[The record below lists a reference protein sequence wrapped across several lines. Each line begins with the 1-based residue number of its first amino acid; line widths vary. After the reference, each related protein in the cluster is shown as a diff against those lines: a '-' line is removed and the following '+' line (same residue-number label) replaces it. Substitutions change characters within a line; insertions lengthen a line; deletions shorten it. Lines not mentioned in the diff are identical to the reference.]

1 MRTLRRIL
9 KDWWQGRPNRGPA
22 HPRTAAQS
30 PLSTEPLERRSML
43 TAGQLTAAEVTALL
57 DRASAA
63 TPSQDA
69 IIAIVDRS
77 GQILGV
83 RTEAN
88 VVTPDLNFAINGA
101 IAKARSAV
109 FFSSDQG
116 ILTSRTVGYLSQS
129 TITQREVEANPS
141 SPDESI
147 RGPGFVAAVGI
158 GGQFPPGIL
167 NQPLVDLFCI
177 EHSNRVSTVVD
188 GQLIANRQSY
198 GQQVGTAPNETSRGI
213 GTLPGGLP
221 VYRAGSNQLIAG
233 IGAFFPGP
241 FGFASYE
248 QGFVPVAS
256 QTQQQRV
263 NAPLVLEA
271 ELIVFETLFVP
282 GPLGS
287 VPRPAVTGAPQEII
301 ARAKISP
308 KQSLQQQ
315 VNRIN
320 AAARIN
326 LGGIALQ
333 RFGPQAGPL
342 GVQALFQLMQRLGPG
357 SVNGINRPVTPGGA
371 TALDGMP
378 QAAGWLV
385 APKNGSVLT
394 AAQVTQIIN
403 QGIAQALVTRAQI
416 RVPTTYSRLIFA
428 VSDFNGDLLGL
439 YRMPDALCDALDV
452 TPAKARNSV
461 YYAST
466 DLQPQDRLAG
476 IPIGTAFTTRTFRY
490 LAVPRY
496 PSGNNNAAPGVWSI
510 LNEPGID
517 PKTGLNVGPPK
528 PASSFNTV
536 LGFDSF
542 NPGRNFSCPFTVMPP
557 ANQNGTIFFPG
568 SSAIYVNGVLAG
580 GFGSSGDGVDQDDV
594 GAFYGAVGFA
604 APEAQ
609 RANQFFYRGIR
620 LPYIQFSRNVQSGAR

>member
-1 MRTLRRIL
+1 MNSFANILRFFKKSEYVR
-9 KDWWQGRPNRGPA
+9 RPKPV
-22 HPRTAAQS
+22 PT
-30 PLSTEPLERRSML
+30 PLGAESLEKRSMM
-43 TAGQLTAAEVTALL
+43 AFPQLSALDVEALL

-63 TPSQDA
+63 TPSRDA

-88 VVTPDLNFAINGA
+88 VTTPDLNFAINGA

-141 SPDESI
+141 SLNESI
-147 RGPGFVAAVGI
+147 RGPGFVAAVGV
-158 GGQFPPGIL
+158 GGQFPPGII
-167 NQPLVDLFCI
+167 NQPLVDLFAI

-188 GQLIANRQSY
+188 GVLIANRKSY

-221 VYRAGSNQLIAG
+221 VYRANSNQLIAG

-241 FGFASYE
+241 FGFASFE

-256 QTQQQRV
+256 QTQQDRV
-263 NAPLVLEA
+263 NAPRVIES
-271 ELIVFETLFVP
+271 ELIVFQTLFVP
-282 GPLGS
+282 GKIGN
-287 VPRPAVTGAPQEII
+287 VARPGITGAPQSII
-301 ARAKISP
+301 ARAGNLSGK
-308 KQSLQQQ
+308 SLQQQ
-315 VNRIN
+315 INQIN

-333 RFGPQAGPL
+333 SFGPKAGPL
-342 GVQALFQLMQRLGPG
+342 GVQALFNLASRLGPG
-357 SVNGINRPVTPGGA
+357 TINGTNRPVTAGGA
-371 TALDGMP
+371 TALDGMA

-394 AAQVTQIIN
+394 AADVTRIIN
-403 QGIAQALVTRAQI
+403 QGIAQAEKTRAQI
-416 RVPTTYSRLIFA
+416 RIPTTYSRLIFA
-428 VSDFNGDLLGL
+428 VSDFNGDILGL

-461 YYAST
+461 YYASS
-466 DLQPQDRLAG
+466 DLQPQDRLPG
-476 IPIGTAFTTRTFRY
+476 IPLGTAFTTRTFRY

-496 PSGNNNAAPGVWSI
+496 PSGNNNAAPGIWSI
-510 LNEPGID
+510 LNEPGIN
-517 PKTGLNVGPPK
+517 PKTGYNIGAPK
-528 PASSFNTV
+528 AASSFKTV

-542 NPGRNFSCPFTVMPP
+542 NPGRNFSAPFSVMPKE
-557 ANQNGTIFFPG
+557 NQNGTIFFPG
-568 SSAIYVNGVLAG
+568 SSAIYKNGQLAG
-580 GFGSSGDGVDQDDV
+580 GYGSSGDGVDQDDV
-594 GAFYGAVGFA
+594 GAFYGAVGYTPPA
-604 APEAQ
+604 AKQAD
-609 RANQFFYRGIR
+609 QFLFRGIR
-620 LPYIQFSRNVQSGAR
+620 LPYIKFSRNANRL

>member
-1 MRTLRRIL
+1 MF
-9 KDWWQGRPNRGPA
+9 
-22 HPRTAAQS
+22 S
-30 PLSTEPLERRSML
+30 
-43 TAGQLTAAEVTALL
+43 AGQLTAAEVTALL

-83 RTEAN
+83 RTEAQVN
-88 VVTPDLNFAINGA
+88 PTDLSFKINGA

-116 ILTSRTVGYLSQS
+116 VLTSRTVGYLSQS

-141 SPDESI
+141 STNESI
-147 RGPGFVAAVGI
+147 RGPGFVAAVGV
-158 GGQFPPGIL
+158 GGQFPPGII

-188 GQLIANRQSY
+188 GVLIANRKSY
-198 GQQVGTAPNETSRGI
+198 GQQLGTAPNETSRGI

-221 VYRAGSNQLIAG
+221 IYRANSNQLIAG

-241 FGFASYE
+241 LGYASFE

-256 QTQQQRV
+256 QTQQDRV
-263 NAPLVLEA
+263 NAPRVLESEA
-271 ELIVFETLFVP
+271 IVFQTLFVP
-282 GPLGS
+282 GRIGN
-287 VPRPAVTGAPQEII
+287 VARPGVTGVPQSII
-301 ARAKISP
+301 ARAGNLSGR
-308 KQSLQQQ
+308 SLQQQ
-315 VNRIN
+315 VIQIN

-333 RFGPQAGPL
+333 SFGPKAGPL
-342 GVQALFQLMQRLGPG
+342 GVQALFNLSSRLGPG
-357 SVNGINRPVTPGGA
+357 AVNGTNQPVAPGGA
-371 TALDGMP
+371 TALDGVP

-385 APKNGSVLT
+385 APKNGSELT

-403 QGIAQALVTRAQI
+403 QGIAQAERTRAQI
-416 RVPTTYSRLIFA
+416 RIPTTYSRLIFA

-466 DLQPQDRLAG
+466 SLQPQDQLPG

-496 PSGNNNAAPGVWSI
+496 PSGNNNAAPGIWSI

-517 PKTGLNVGPPK
+517 PKTGYNIGAPK
-528 PASSFNTV
+528 AASSFNTV

-542 NPGRNFSCPFTVMPP
+542 NPGRNFSAPVSVMPKE
-557 ANQNGTIFFPG
+557 NQNGTIFFPG
-568 SSAIYVNGVLAG
+568 SSAIYVNGRLAG

-604 APEAQ
+604 APEAK
-609 RANQFFYRGIR
+609 RADQFFFRGIR
-620 LPYIQFSRNVQSGAR
+620 LPYIKFSRNVQSGAR

>member
-1 MRTLRRIL
+1 MILATLKKWLRKPSPARRVARESL
-9 KDWWQGRPNRGPA
+9 GA
-22 HPRTAAQS
+22 ES
-30 PLSTEPLERRSML
+30 LEQRSMF
-43 TAGQLTAAEVTALL
+43 AGGQLTAAEVTALL

-63 TPSQDA
+63 TPSRDA

-88 VVTPDLNFAINGA
+88 VTTPDLNFAINGA

-141 SPDESI
+141 SLNESI
-147 RGPGFVAAVGI
+147 RGPGFVAAVGV
-158 GGQFPPGIL
+158 GGQFPPGII
-167 NQPLVDLFCI
+167 NQPLVDLFAI

-188 GQLIANRQSY
+188 GVLIANRQSY

-221 VYRAGSNQLIAG
+221 VYRANSNQLIAG

-241 FGFASYE
+241 FGFASFE

-263 NAPLVLEA
+263 NAPRVIES
-271 ELIVFETLFVP
+271 ELIVFQTLFVP
-282 GPLGS
+282 GKIGN
-287 VPRPAVTGAPQEII
+287 VARPGITGAPQSII
-301 ARAKISP
+301 ARAGNLSGK
-308 KQSLQQQ
+308 SLQQQ
-315 VNRIN
+315 INQIN

-333 RFGPQAGPL
+333 SFGPKAGPL
-342 GVQALFQLMQRLGPG
+342 GVQALFNLASRLGPG
-357 SVNGINRPVTPGGA
+357 TINGTNRPVTAGGA
-371 TALDGMP
+371 TALDGMA

-385 APKNGSVLT
+385 APKNGSLLT
-394 AAQVTQIIN
+394 AAQVEQIIN
-403 QGIAQALVTRAQI
+403 QGIAQAEKTRAQI
-416 RVPTTYSRLIFA
+416 RVPTTYARLIF
-428 VSDFNGDLLGL
+428 VVCDYSPTDPTVNGNILGL
-439 YRMPDALCDALDV
+439 FRMPDALCDALDV
-452 TPAKARNSV
+452 TPAKARNSA
-461 YYAST
+461 YYASL
-466 DLQPQDRLAG
+466 DLQAQDRLSG
-476 IPIGTAFTTRTFRY
+476 IPLGTAFTTRTFRY

-510 LNEPGID
+510 LNEPGIN
-517 PKTGLNVGPPK
+517 PKTGYNIGAPK
-528 PASSFNTV
+528 AASSFQTV

-542 NPGRNFSCPFTVMPP
+542 NPGRNFSAPFARWPQ

-568 SSAIYVNGVLAG
+568 SSALYVNGKLAG
-580 GFGSSGDGVDQDDV
+580 GYGASGDGVDQDDV
-594 GAFYGAVGFA
+594 GAFFGAVGFT
-604 APEAQ
+604 PPTAQ
-609 RANQFFYRGIR
+609 RADQFIFRGIR
-620 LPYIQFSRNVQSGAR
+620 LPYIKFSRNVDSGAR

>member
-1 MRTLRRIL
+1 MNRFANILRFFKKSEYVR
-9 KDWWQGRPNRGPA
+9 RPKPV
-22 HPRTAAQS
+22 PT
-30 PLSTEPLERRSML
+30 PLGAESLEKRSMM
-43 TAGQLTAAEVTALL
+43 AFPQLSALDVEALL

-63 TPSQDA
+63 TPSRDA

-88 VVTPDLNFAINGA
+88 VTTPDLNFAINGA

-141 SPDESI
+141 SLNESI
-147 RGPGFVAAVGI
+147 RGPGFVAAVGV
-158 GGQFPPGIL
+158 GGQFPPGII
-167 NQPLVDLFCI
+167 NQPLVDLFAI

-188 GQLIANRQSY
+188 GVLIANRQSY

-221 VYRAGSNQLIAG
+221 VYRANSNQLIAG

-241 FGFASYE
+241 FGFASFE

-256 QTQQQRV
+256 QTQQDRV
-263 NAPLVLEA
+263 NAPRVIES
-271 ELIVFETLFVP
+271 ELIVFQTLFVP
-282 GPLGS
+282 GKIGN
-287 VPRPAVTGAPQEII
+287 VARPGITGAPQSII
-301 ARAKISP
+301 ARAGNLSGK
-308 KQSLQQQ
+308 SLQQQ
-315 VNRIN
+315 INQIN

-333 RFGPQAGPL
+333 SFGPKAGPL
-342 GVQALFQLMQRLGPG
+342 GVQALFNLASRLGPG
-357 SVNGINRPVTPGGA
+357 TINGTNRPVTAGGA
-371 TALDGMP
+371 TALDGMA

-394 AAQVTQIIN
+394 AADVTRIIN
-403 QGIAQALVTRAQI
+403 QGIAQAEKTRAQI
-416 RVPTTYSRLIFA
+416 RIPTTYSRLLFA
-428 VSDFNGDLLGL
+428 VSDFNGDILGL

-461 YYAST
+461 YYASS
-466 DLQPQDRLAG
+466 DLQPQDRLPG
-476 IPIGTAFTTRTFRY
+476 IPLGTAFTTRTFRY

-496 PSGNNNAAPGVWSI
+496 PSGNNNAAPGIWSI
-510 LNEPGID
+510 LNEPGIN
-517 PKTGLNVGPPK
+517 PKTGYNIGAPK
-528 PASSFNTV
+528 AASSFKTV

-542 NPGRNFSCPFTVMPP
+542 NPGRNFSAPFNVMPKE
-557 ANQNGTIFFPG
+557 NQNGTIFFPG
-568 SSAIYVNGVLAG
+568 SSAIYKNGQLAG
-580 GFGSSGDGVDQDDV
+580 GYGSSGDGVDQDDV
-594 GAFYGAVGFA
+594 GAFYGAVGYTPPA
-604 APEAQ
+604 AKQAD
-609 RANQFFYRGIR
+609 QFLFRGIR
-620 LPYIQFSRNVQSGAR
+620 LPYIKFSRNANRL

>member
-1 MRTLRRIL
+1 MNSFANILRFFKKSEYVR
-9 KDWWQGRPNRGPA
+9 RPKPV
-22 HPRTAAQS
+22 PT
-30 PLSTEPLERRSML
+30 PLGAESLEKRSMM
-43 TAGQLTAAEVTALL
+43 AFPQLSALDVEALL

-63 TPSQDA
+63 TPSRDA

-88 VVTPDLNFAINGA
+88 VTTPDLNFAINGA

-141 SPDESI
+141 SLNESI
-147 RGPGFVAAVGI
+147 RGPGFVAAVGV
-158 GGQFPPGIL
+158 GGQFPPGII
-167 NQPLVDLFCI
+167 NQPLVDLFAI

-188 GQLIANRQSY
+188 GVLIANRKSY

-221 VYRAGSNQLIAG
+221 VYRANSNQLIAG

-241 FGFASYE
+241 FGFASFE

-256 QTQQQRV
+256 QTQQDRV
-263 NAPLVLEA
+263 NAPRVIES
-271 ELIVFETLFVP
+271 ELIVFQTLFVP
-282 GPLGS
+282 GKIGN
-287 VPRPAVTGAPQEII
+287 VARPGITGAPQSII
-301 ARAKISP
+301 ARAGNLSGK
-308 KQSLQQQ
+308 SLQQQ
-315 VNRIN
+315 INQIN

-333 RFGPQAGPL
+333 SFGPKAGPL
-342 GVQALFQLMQRLGPG
+342 GVQALFNLASRLGPG
-357 SVNGINRPVTPGGA
+357 TINGTNRPVTAGGA
-371 TALDGMP
+371 TALDGMA

-394 AAQVTQIIN
+394 AADVTRIIN
-403 QGIAQALVTRAQI
+403 QGIAQAEKTRAQI
-416 RVPTTYSRLIFA
+416 RIPTTYSRLIFA
-428 VSDFNGDLLGL
+428 VSDFNGDILGL

-461 YYAST
+461 YYASS
-466 DLQPQDRLAG
+466 DLQPQDRLPG
-476 IPIGTAFTTRTFRY
+476 IPLGTAFTTRTFRY

-496 PSGNNNAAPGVWSI
+496 PSGNNNAAPGIWSI
-510 LNEPGID
+510 LNEPGIN
-517 PKTGLNVGPPK
+517 PKTGYNIGAPK
-528 PASSFNTV
+528 AASSFKTV

-542 NPGRNFSCPFTVMPP
+542 NPGRNFSAPFNVMPKE
-557 ANQNGTIFFPG
+557 NQNGTIFFPG
-568 SSAIYVNGVLAG
+568 SSAIYKNGQLAG
-580 GFGSSGDGVDQDDV
+580 GYGSSGDGVDQDDV
-594 GAFYGAVGFA
+594 GAFYGAVGYTPPA
-604 APEAQ
+604 AKQAD
-609 RANQFFYRGIR
+609 
-620 LPYIQFSRNVQSGAR
+620 

>member
-1 MRTLRRIL
+1 MMAFP
-9 KDWWQGRPNRGPA
+9 Q
-22 HPRTAAQS
+22 
-30 PLSTEPLERRSML
+30 LSALDVE
-43 TAGQLTAAEVTALL
+43 ALL

-63 TPSQDA
+63 TPSRDA

-88 VVTPDLNFAINGA
+88 VTTPDLNFAINGA

-141 SPDESI
+141 SLNESI
-147 RGPGFVAAVGI
+147 RGPGFVAAVGV
-158 GGQFPPGIL
+158 GGQFPPGII
-167 NQPLVDLFCI
+167 NQPLVDLFAI

-188 GQLIANRQSY
+188 GVLIANRKSY

-221 VYRAGSNQLIAG
+221 VYRANSNQLIAG

-241 FGFASYE
+241 FGFASFE

-256 QTQQQRV
+256 QTQQDRV
-263 NAPLVLEA
+263 NAPRVIES
-271 ELIVFETLFVP
+271 ELIVFQTLFVP
-282 GPLGS
+282 GKIGN
-287 VPRPAVTGAPQEII
+287 VARPGITGAPQSII
-301 ARAKISP
+301 ARAGNLSGK
-308 KQSLQQQ
+308 SLQQQ
-315 VNRIN
+315 INQIN

-333 RFGPQAGPL
+333 SFGPKAGPL
-342 GVQALFQLMQRLGPG
+342 GVQALFNLASRLGPG
-357 SVNGINRPVTPGGA
+357 TINGTNRPVTAGGA
-371 TALDGMP
+371 TALDGMA

-394 AAQVTQIIN
+394 AADVTRIIN
-403 QGIAQALVTRAQI
+403 QGIAQAEKTRAQI
-416 RVPTTYSRLIFA
+416 RIPTTYSRLIFA
-428 VSDFNGDLLGL
+428 VSDFNGDILGL

-461 YYAST
+461 YYASS
-466 DLQPQDRLAG
+466 DLQPQDRLPG
-476 IPIGTAFTTRTFRY
+476 IPLGTAFTTRTFRY

-496 PSGNNNAAPGVWSI
+496 PSGNNNAAPGIWSI
-510 LNEPGID
+510 LNEPGIN
-517 PKTGLNVGPPK
+517 PKTGYNIGAPK
-528 PASSFNTV
+528 AASSFKTV

-542 NPGRNFSCPFTVMPP
+542 NPGRNFSAPFNVMPKE
-557 ANQNGTIFFPG
+557 NQNGTIFFPG
-568 SSAIYVNGVLAG
+568 SSAIYKNGQLAG
-580 GFGSSGDGVDQDDV
+580 GYGSSGDGVDQDDV
-594 GAFYGAVGFA
+594 GAFYGAVGYTPPA
-604 APEAQ
+604 AKQAD
-609 RANQFFYRGIR
+609 
-620 LPYIQFSRNVQSGAR
+620 

>member
-1 MRTLRRIL
+1 MRTLRAML
-9 KDWWQGRPNRGPA
+9 TAWWRGGRAPKLADRRRQLA
-22 HPRTAAQS
+22 S
-30 PLSTEPLERRSML
+30 EPLEQRSML
-43 TAGQLTAAEVTALL
+43 SAGQLTPAEVTALL

-63 TPSQDA
+63 TPSQNA

-83 RTEAN
+83 RTETN
-88 VVTPDLNFAINGA
+88 VTTPDLNFAINGA

-141 SPDESI
+141 SLDESI
-147 RGPGFVAAVGI
+147 RGPGFVAAVGV
-158 GGQFPPGIL
+158 GGQFPPGII

-177 EHSNRVSTVVD
+177 EHSNRVSTFVD

-221 VYRAGSNQLIAG
+221 VYRANTNQLIAG

-241 FGFASYE
+241 FGFASFE

-271 ELIVFETLFVP
+271 ELIVFQTLFVP

-287 VPRPAVTGAPQEII
+287 VPRPLVTGAPQEII
-301 ARAKISP
+301 TRAKISP
-308 KQSLQQQ
+308 RQPLQQQ

-333 RFGPQAGPL
+333 SFGPQAGPL
-342 GVQALFQLMQRLGPG
+342 GVQALFQLARRLGPG
-357 SVNGINRPVTPGGA
+357 RVNGINRPVTPGGA
-371 TALDGMP
+371 TALAGMP

-385 APKNGSVLT
+385 APRDGTVLT
-394 AAQVTQIIN
+394 AAQVRQIIE
-403 QGIAQALVTRAQI
+403 QGIAQAERTRAQI
-416 RVPTTYSRLIFA
+416 RVPTTYARLIFA

-439 YRMPDALCDALDV
+439 FRMPDALCDALDV

-461 YYAST
+461 YYASA
-466 DLQPQDRLAG
+466 DLQPQDQLPG

-496 PSGNNNAAPGVWSI
+496 PSGNNNAPPAVWSI

-517 PKTGLNVGPPK
+517 PKTGLNIGAPK
-528 PASSFNTV
+528 PASSFTTV

-542 NPGRNFSCPFTVMPP
+542 NPGRNFSCPFSVAPP
-557 ANQNGTIFFPG
+557 QNQNGTIFFPG

-594 GAFYGAVGFA
+594 GAFFGAVGFA
-604 APEAQ
+604 APELQ
-609 RANQFFYRGIR
+609 RADQFFFRGIR
-620 LPYIQFSRNVQSGAR
+620 LPYIKFSRNVDSGGR

>member
-1 MRTLRRIL
+1 MNSFANILRFFKKSEYVR
-9 KDWWQGRPNRGPA
+9 RPKPV
-22 HPRTAAQS
+22 PT
-30 PLSTEPLERRSML
+30 PLGAESLEKRSMM
-43 TAGQLTAAEVTALL
+43 AFPQLSALDVEALL

-63 TPSQDA
+63 TPSRDA

-88 VVTPDLNFAINGA
+88 VTTPDLNFAINGA

-109 FFSSDQG
+109 FFSSEQG

-141 SPDESI
+141 SLNESI
-147 RGPGFVAAVGI
+147 RGPGFVAAVGV
-158 GGQFPPGIL
+158 GGQFPPGII
-167 NQPLVDLFCI
+167 NQPLVDLFAI

-188 GQLIANRQSY
+188 GVLIANRKSY

-221 VYRAGSNQLIAG
+221 VYRANSNQLIAG

-241 FGFASYE
+241 FGFASFE

-256 QTQQQRV
+256 QTQQDRV
-263 NAPLVLEA
+263 NAPRVIES
-271 ELIVFETLFVP
+271 ELIVFQTLFVP
-282 GPLGS
+282 GKIGN
-287 VPRPAVTGAPQEII
+287 VARPGITGAPQSII
-301 ARAKISP
+301 ARAGNLSGK
-308 KQSLQQQ
+308 SLQQQ
-315 VNRIN
+315 INQIN

-333 RFGPQAGPL
+333 SFGPKAGPL
-342 GVQALFQLMQRLGPG
+342 GVQALFNLASRLGPG
-357 SVNGINRPVTPGGA
+357 TINGTNRPVTAGGA
-371 TALDGMP
+371 TALDGMA

-394 AAQVTQIIN
+394 AADVTRIIN
-403 QGIAQALVTRAQI
+403 QGIAQAEKTRAQI
-416 RVPTTYSRLIFA
+416 RIPTTYSRLIFA
-428 VSDFNGDLLGL
+428 VSDFNGDILGL

-461 YYAST
+461 YYASS
-466 DLQPQDRLAG
+466 DLQPQDRLPG
-476 IPIGTAFTTRTFRY
+476 IPLGTAFTTRTFRY

-496 PSGNNNAAPGVWSI
+496 PSGNNNAAPGIWSI
-510 LNEPGID
+510 LNEPGIN
-517 PKTGLNVGPPK
+517 PKTGYNIGAPK
-528 PASSFNTV
+528 AASSFKTV

-542 NPGRNFSCPFTVMPP
+542 NPGRNFSAPFNVMPKE
-557 ANQNGTIFFPG
+557 NQNGTIFFPG
-568 SSAIYVNGVLAG
+568 SSAIYKNGQLAG
-580 GFGSSGDGVDQDDV
+580 GYGSSGDGVDQDDV
-594 GAFYGAVGFA
+594 GAFYGAVGYTPPA
-604 APEAQ
+604 AKQAD
-609 RANQFFYRGIR
+609 QFLFRGIR
-620 LPYIQFSRNVQSGAR
+620 LPYIKFSRNANRL

>member
-1 MRTLRRIL
+1 MNSFANILRFFKKSEYVR
-9 KDWWQGRPNRGPA
+9 RPKPV
-22 HPRTAAQS
+22 PT
-30 PLSTEPLERRSML
+30 PLGAESLEKRSMM
-43 TAGQLTAAEVTALL
+43 AFPQLSALDVEALL

-63 TPSQDA
+63 TPSRDA

-88 VVTPDLNFAINGA
+88 VTTPDLNFAINGA

-141 SPDESI
+141 SLNESI
-147 RGPGFVAAVGI
+147 RGPGFVAAVGV
-158 GGQFPPGIL
+158 GGQFPPGII
-167 NQPLVDLFCI
+167 NQPLVDLFAI

-188 GQLIANRQSY
+188 GVLIANRKSY

-221 VYRAGSNQLIAG
+221 VYRANSNQLIAG

-241 FGFASYE
+241 FGFASFE

-256 QTQQQRV
+256 QTQQDRV
-263 NAPLVLEA
+263 NAPRVIES
-271 ELIVFETLFVP
+271 ELIVFQTLFVP
-282 GPLGS
+282 GKIGN
-287 VPRPAVTGAPQEII
+287 VARPGITGAPQSII
-301 ARAKISP
+301 ARAGNLSGK
-308 KQSLQQQ
+308 SLQQQ
-315 VNRIN
+315 INQIN

-333 RFGPQAGPL
+333 SFGPKAGPL
-342 GVQALFQLMQRLGPG
+342 GVQALFNLASRLGPG
-357 SVNGINRPVTPGGA
+357 TINGTNRPVTAGGA
-371 TALDGMP
+371 TALDGMA

-394 AAQVTQIIN
+394 AADVTRIIN
-403 QGIAQALVTRAQI
+403 QGIAQAEKTRAQI
-416 RVPTTYSRLIFA
+416 RIPTTYSRLIFA
-428 VSDFNGDLLGL
+428 VSDFNGDILGL

-461 YYAST
+461 YYASS
-466 DLQPQDRLAG
+466 DLQPQDRLPG
-476 IPIGTAFTTRTFRY
+476 IPLGTAFTTRTFRY

-496 PSGNNNAAPGVWSI
+496 PSGNNNAAPGIWSI
-510 LNEPGID
+510 LNEPGIN
-517 PKTGLNVGPPK
+517 PKTGYNIGAPK
-528 PASSFNTV
+528 AASSFKTV

-542 NPGRNFSCPFTVMPP
+542 NPGRNFSAPFNVMPKE
-557 ANQNGTIFFPG
+557 NQNGTIFFPG
-568 SSAIYVNGVLAG
+568 SSAIYKNGQLAG
-580 GFGSSGDGVDQDDV
+580 GYGSSGDGVDQDDV
-594 GAFYGAVGFA
+594 GAFYGAVGYTPPA
-604 APEAQ
+604 AKQAD
-609 RANQFFYRGIR
+609 QFLFRGIR
-620 LPYIQFSRNVQSGAR
+620 LPYIKFSRNANRL

>member
-1 MRTLRRIL
+1 MGTLQGLLKSWWAGRSARTLRSDR
-9 KDWWQGRPNRGPA
+9 GR
-22 HPRTAAQS
+22 
-30 PLSTEPLERRSML
+30 L
-43 TAGQLTAAEVTALL
+43 TAESLEQRRMFAGGQLTAAEVTALL

-88 VVTPDLNFAINGA
+88 VTTPDLNFAINGA

-129 TITQREVEANPS
+129 TITQREVEANPAS
-141 SPDESI
+141 LDESI
-147 RGPGFVAAVGI
+147 RGPGFVAAVGV
-158 GGQFPPGIL
+158 GGQFPPGII
-167 NQPLVDLFCI
+167 NQPLVDLFAI

-188 GQLIANRQSY
+188 GRLIANRQSY
-198 GQQVGTAPNETSRGI
+198 GQQVGTAPDETSRGI
-213 GTLPGGLP
+213 GTLPGGIP
-221 VYRAGSNQLIAG
+221 VYRANSNRLIAG

-241 FGFASYE
+241 LGYASFE

-263 NAPLVLEA
+263 NAPRVLEA
-271 ELIVFETLFVP
+271 ELIVFQTLFVP
-282 GPLGS
+282 GKVGN
-287 VPRPAVTGAPQEII
+287 VARPAVTGAPQSII
-301 ARAKISP
+301 ARAGNLAGL
-308 KQSLQQQ
+308 SLERQIIQ
-315 VNRIN
+315 IN

-333 RFGPQAGPL
+333 SFGPKAGPL
-342 GVQALFQLMQRLGPG
+342 GVQALFNLRKSLGPG
-357 SVNGINRPVTPGGA
+357 TVNGTNQPVTPGGA

-385 APKNGSVLT
+385 PPKNGSVLT
-394 AAQVTQIIN
+394 AAQVQRIIE
-403 QGIAQALVTRAQI
+403 QGIRQATVTRAQI
-416 RVPTTYSRLIFA
+416 RIPTTSSRLIFA
-428 VSDFNGDLLGL
+428 VADFDGELLGL

-461 YYAST
+461 YYASA
-466 DLQPQDRLAG
+466 DLQPQDRLPG

-496 PSGNNNAAPGVWSI
+496 PSGNNNAGPGIWSI

-517 PKTGLNVGPPK
+517 PKTGLNIGAPK
-528 PASSFNTV
+528 AASSFQTV

-542 NPGRNFSCPFTVMPP
+542 NPGRNFSVPFSVMPP
-557 ANQNGTIFFPG
+557 QNQNGTIFFPG
-568 SSAIYVNGVLAG
+568 SSAIYVNGQLAG

-594 GAFYGAVGFA
+594 GAFYGAAGFA
-604 APEAQ
+604 APFAR
-609 RANQFFYRGIR
+609 RADQFIFRGIR
-620 LPYIQFSRNVQSGAR
+620 LPYIKFSRNVQGGVR

>member
-1 MRTLRRIL
+1 MRNLQTIL
-9 KDWWQGRPNRGPA
+9 KSWWLGRSSRKRA
-22 HPRTAAQS
+22 RDRDQLAAES
-30 PLSTEPLERRSML
+30 LEHRSML
-43 TAGQLTAAEVTALL
+43 AAGQLTAAEVTALL

-88 VVTPDLNFAINGA
+88 VTTPDLNFAINGA

-141 SPDESI
+141 SADESI

-158 GGQFPPGIL
+158 GGQFPPGIK

-188 GQLIANRQSY
+188 GRLIANRQSY

-221 VYRAGSNQLIAG
+221 VYRADSNQLIAG

-241 FGFASYE
+241 FGYASFE

-256 QTQQQRV
+256 QTQQQRF

-271 ELIVFETLFVP
+271 ELIVFQTLFVP
-282 GPLGS
+282 TPIGG
-287 VPRPAVTGAPQEII
+287 VPRPGIAGAPQEII
-301 ARAKISP
+301 NLARLSP
-308 KQSLQQQ
+308 SQSLQTQ
-315 VNRIN
+315 VDRIN

-333 RFGPQAGPL
+333 SFGPQAGPL
-342 GVQALFQLMQRLGPG
+342 GVRALFTLLRQLGPG
-357 SVNGINRPVTPGGA
+357 IVNGTNQPVTAGGA
-371 TALDGMP
+371 TALDGMA

-394 AAQVTQIIN
+394 AAQVKQIID
-403 QGIAQALVTRAQI
+403 QGIAQAERTRAQI
-416 RVPTTYSRLIFA
+416 RVPTTYARLIFVVA
-428 VSDFNGDLLGL
+428 DFNGDILGL

-466 DLQPQDRLAG
+466 SLQPQDQLPG

-517 PKTGLNVGPPK
+517 PKTGLNIGPPQA
-528 PASSFNTV
+528 ASSFNTV

-542 NPGRNFSCPFTVMPP
+542 NPGRNFRCPFSVMPKE
-557 ANQNGTIFFPG
+557 NQNGTIFFPG
-568 SSAIYVNGVLAG
+568 SSAIYVNGTLAG

-594 GAFYGAVGFA
+594 GAFYGALGFA
-604 APEAQ
+604 PPAPQ
-609 RANQFFYRGIR
+609 RADQFIFRGIR
-620 LPYIQFSRNVQSGAR
+620 LPYIKFSRNVQSGAR

>member
-1 MRTLRRIL
+1 MILATLKKWLRKPSAARRVARESL
-9 KDWWQGRPNRGPA
+9 GA
-22 HPRTAAQS
+22 ES
-30 PLSTEPLERRSML
+30 LEQRSMF
-43 TAGQLTAAEVTALL
+43 AGGQLTAAEVTALL

-63 TPSQDA
+63 TPSRDA

-88 VVTPDLNFAINGA
+88 VTTPDLNFAINGA

-141 SPDESI
+141 SLNESI
-147 RGPGFVAAVGI
+147 RGPGFVAAVGV
-158 GGQFPPGIL
+158 GGQFPPGII
-167 NQPLVDLFCI
+167 NQPLVDLFAI

-188 GQLIANRQSY
+188 GVLIANRQSY

-221 VYRAGSNQLIAG
+221 VYRANSNQLIAG

-241 FGFASYE
+241 FGFASFE

-256 QTQQQRV
+256 QTQQDRV
-263 NAPLVLEA
+263 NAPRVIES
-271 ELIVFETLFVP
+271 ELIVFQTLFVP
-282 GPLGS
+282 GKIGN
-287 VPRPAVTGAPQEII
+287 VARPGITGAPQSII
-301 ARAKISP
+301 ARAGNLSGK
-308 KQSLQQQ
+308 SLQQQ
-315 VNRIN
+315 INQIN

-333 RFGPQAGPL
+333 SFGPKAGPL
-342 GVQALFQLMQRLGPG
+342 GVQALFNLASRLGPG
-357 SVNGINRPVTPGGA
+357 TINGTNRPVTAGGA
-371 TALDGMP
+371 TALDGMA

-394 AAQVTQIIN
+394 AADVTRIIN
-403 QGIAQALVTRAQI
+403 QGIAQAEKTRAQI
-416 RVPTTYSRLIFA
+416 RIPTTYSRLIFA
-428 VSDFNGDLLGL
+428 VSDFNGDILGL

-461 YYAST
+461 YYASS
-466 DLQPQDRLAG
+466 DLQPQDRLPG
-476 IPIGTAFTTRTFRY
+476 IPLGTAFTTRTFRY

-496 PSGNNNAAPGVWSI
+496 PSGNNNAAPGIWSI
-510 LNEPGID
+510 LNEPGIN
-517 PKTGLNVGPPK
+517 PKTGYNIGAPK
-528 PASSFNTV
+528 AASSFKTV

-542 NPGRNFSCPFTVMPP
+542 NPGRNFSAPFNVMPKE
-557 ANQNGTIFFPG
+557 NQNGTIFFPG
-568 SSAIYVNGVLAG
+568 SSAIYKNGQLAG
-580 GFGSSGDGVDQDDV
+580 GYGSSGDGVDQDDV
-594 GAFYGAVGFA
+594 GAFYGAVGYTPPA
-604 APEAQ
+604 AKQAD
-609 RANQFFYRGIR
+609 QFLFRGIR
-620 LPYIQFSRNVQSGAR
+620 LPYIKFSRNANRL

>member
-1 MRTLRRIL
+1 MNSFANILRFFKKSEYVR
-9 KDWWQGRPNRGPA
+9 RPKPV
-22 HPRTAAQS
+22 PT
-30 PLSTEPLERRSML
+30 PLGAESLEKRSMM
-43 TAGQLTAAEVTALL
+43 AFPQLSALDVEALL

-63 TPSQDA
+63 TPSRDA
-69 IIAIVDRS
+69 IIAIVDRT

-88 VVTPDLNFAINGA
+88 VTTPDLNFAINGA

-141 SPDESI
+141 SLNESI
-147 RGPGFVAAVGI
+147 RGPGFVAAVGV
-158 GGQFPPGIL
+158 GGQFPPGIIY
-167 NQPLVDLFCI
+167 QPLVDLFAI

-188 GQLIANRQSY
+188 GVLIANRKSY

-221 VYRAGSNQLIAG
+221 VYRANSNQLIAG

-241 FGFASYE
+241 FGFASFE

-256 QTQQQRV
+256 QTQQDRV
-263 NAPLVLEA
+263 NAPRVIES
-271 ELIVFETLFVP
+271 ELIVFQTLFVP
-282 GPLGS
+282 GKIGN
-287 VPRPAVTGAPQEII
+287 VARPGITGAPQSII
-301 ARAKISP
+301 ARAGNLSGK
-308 KQSLQQQ
+308 SLQQQ
-315 VNRIN
+315 INQIN

-333 RFGPQAGPL
+333 SFGPKAGPL
-342 GVQALFQLMQRLGPG
+342 GVQALFNLASRLGPG
-357 SVNGINRPVTPGGA
+357 TINGTNRPVTAGGA
-371 TALDGMP
+371 TALDGMA

-394 AAQVTQIIN
+394 AADVTRIIN
-403 QGIAQALVTRAQI
+403 QGIAQAEKTRAQI
-416 RVPTTYSRLIFA
+416 RIPTTYSRLIFA
-428 VSDFNGDLLGL
+428 VSDFNGDILGL

-461 YYAST
+461 YYASS
-466 DLQPQDRLAG
+466 DLQPQDRLPG
-476 IPIGTAFTTRTFRY
+476 IPLGTAFTTRTFRY

-496 PSGNNNAAPGVWSI
+496 PSGNNNAAPGIWSI
-510 LNEPGID
+510 LNEPGIN
-517 PKTGLNVGPPK
+517 PKTGYNIGAPK
-528 PASSFNTV
+528 AASSFKTV

-542 NPGRNFSCPFTVMPP
+542 NPGRNFSAPFNVMPKE
-557 ANQNGTIFFPG
+557 NQNGTIFFPG
-568 SSAIYVNGVLAG
+568 SSAIYKNGQLAG
-580 GFGSSGDGVDQDDV
+580 GYGSSGDGVDQDDV
-594 GAFYGAVGFA
+594 GAFYGAVGYTPPA
-604 APEAQ
+604 AKQAD
-609 RANQFFYRGIR
+609 QFLFRGIR
-620 LPYIQFSRNVQSGAR
+620 LPYIKFSRNANRL

>member
-1 MRTLRRIL
+1 MRILQRIL
-9 KDWWQGRPNRGPA
+9 KAWWQGRPNRGPDR
-22 HPRTAAQS
+22 PRTAGRNQ
-30 PLSTEPLERRSML
+30 LSTEPLERRSML

-88 VVTPDLNFAINGA
+88 VVTADLNFAINGA

-158 GGQFPPGIL
+158 GGQFPPGII

-241 FGFASYE
+241 FGFASFE

-263 NAPLVLEA
+263 NAPRVLEA

-287 VPRPAVTGAPQEII
+287 VPRPAVAGAPREII

-308 KQSLQQQ
+308 RQSLQQQ

-333 RFGPQAGPL
+333 SFGPKAGPL
-342 GVQALFQLMQRLGPG
+342 GVQTLFQLMKRLGPG
-357 SVNGINRPVTPGGA
+357 RVNGINRPVAPGGA
-371 TALDGMP
+371 TALDGVP

-385 APKNGSVLT
+385 APKNGSVLSAT
-394 AAQVTQIIN
+394 QVRQIIE

-466 DLQPQDRLAG
+466 NLQPQDQLAG

-517 PKTGLNVGPPK
+517 PKTGLNIGPPK
-528 PASSFNTV
+528 AASSFTTV

-542 NPGRNFSCPFTVMPP
+542 NPGRNFSCPFTVAPP
-557 ANQNGTIFFPG
+557 ENQNGTIFFPG

-594 GAFYGAVGFA
+594 GAFYGVVGFA

-609 RANQFFYRGIR
+609 RADQFFYRGIR
-620 LPYIQFSRNVQSGAR
+620 LPYIKFSRNVQSGAR

>member
-1 MRTLRRIL
+1 MNSFANILRFFKKSEYVR
-9 KDWWQGRPNRGPA
+9 RPKPV
-22 HPRTAAQS
+22 PT
-30 PLSTEPLERRSML
+30 PLGAESLEKRSMM
-43 TAGQLTAAEVTALL
+43 AFPQLSALDVEALL

-63 TPSQDA
+63 TPSRDA

-88 VVTPDLNFAINGA
+88 VTTPDLNFAINGA

-141 SPDESI
+141 SLNESI
-147 RGPGFVAAVGI
+147 RGPGFVAAVGV
-158 GGQFPPGIL
+158 GGQFPPGII
-167 NQPLVDLFCI
+167 NQPLVDLFAI

-188 GQLIANRQSY
+188 GVLIANRQSY

-221 VYRAGSNQLIAG
+221 VYRANSNQLIAG

-241 FGFASYE
+241 FGFASFE

-256 QTQQQRV
+256 QTQQDRV
-263 NAPLVLEA
+263 NAPRVIES
-271 ELIVFETLFVP
+271 ELIVFQTLFVP
-282 GPLGS
+282 SKIGN
-287 VPRPAVTGAPQEII
+287 VARPGITGAPQSII
-301 ARAKISP
+301 ARAGNLSGK
-308 KQSLQQQ
+308 SLQQQ
-315 VNRIN
+315 INQIN

-333 RFGPQAGPL
+333 SFGPKAGPL
-342 GVQALFQLMQRLGPG
+342 GVQALFNLASRLGPG
-357 SVNGINRPVTPGGA
+357 TINGTNRPVTAGGA
-371 TALDGMP
+371 TALDGMA

-394 AAQVTQIIN
+394 AADVTRIIN
-403 QGIAQALVTRAQI
+403 QGIAQAEKTRAQI
-416 RVPTTYSRLIFA
+416 RIPTTYSRLIFA
-428 VSDFNGDLLGL
+428 VSDFNGDILGL

-461 YYAST
+461 YYASS
-466 DLQPQDRLAG
+466 DLQPQDRLPG
-476 IPIGTAFTTRTFRY
+476 IPLGTAFTTRTFRY

-496 PSGNNNAAPGVWSI
+496 PSGNNNAAPGIWSI
-510 LNEPGID
+510 LNEPGIN
-517 PKTGLNVGPPK
+517 PKTGYNIGAPK
-528 PASSFNTV
+528 AASSFKTV

-542 NPGRNFSCPFTVMPP
+542 NPGRNFSAPFNVMPKE
-557 ANQNGTIFFPG
+557 NQNGTIFFPG
-568 SSAIYVNGVLAG
+568 SSAIYKNGQLAG
-580 GFGSSGDGVDQDDV
+580 GYGSSGDGVDQDDV
-594 GAFYGAVGFA
+594 GAFYGAVGYTPPA
-604 APEAQ
+604 AKQAD
-609 RANQFFYRGIR
+609 QFLFRGIR
-620 LPYIQFSRNVQSGAR
+620 LPYIKFSRNANRL

>member
-1 MRTLRRIL
+1 MMAFP
-9 KDWWQGRPNRGPA
+9 Q
-22 HPRTAAQS
+22 
-30 PLSTEPLERRSML
+30 LSALDVE
-43 TAGQLTAAEVTALL
+43 ALL

-63 TPSQDA
+63 TPSRDA

-88 VVTPDLNFAINGA
+88 VTTPDLNFAINGA

-141 SPDESI
+141 SLNESI
-147 RGPGFVAAVGI
+147 RGPGFVAAVGV
-158 GGQFPPGIL
+158 GGQFPPGII
-167 NQPLVDLFCI
+167 NQPLVDLFAI

-188 GQLIANRQSY
+188 GVLIANRKSY

-221 VYRAGSNQLIAG
+221 VYRANSNQLIAG

-241 FGFASYE
+241 FGFASFE

-256 QTQQQRV
+256 QTQQDRV
-263 NAPLVLEA
+263 NAPRVIES
-271 ELIVFETLFVP
+271 ELIVFQTLFVP
-282 GPLGS
+282 GKIGN
-287 VPRPAVTGAPQEII
+287 VARPGITGAPQSII
-301 ARAKISP
+301 ARAGNLSGK
-308 KQSLQQQ
+308 SLQQQ
-315 VNRIN
+315 INQIN

-333 RFGPQAGPL
+333 SFGPKAGPL
-342 GVQALFQLMQRLGPG
+342 GVQALFNLASRLGPG
-357 SVNGINRPVTPGGA
+357 TINGTNRPVTAGGA
-371 TALDGMP
+371 TALDGMA

-394 AAQVTQIIN
+394 AADVTRIIN
-403 QGIAQALVTRAQI
+403 QGIAQAEKTRAQI
-416 RVPTTYSRLIFA
+416 RIPTTYSRLIFA
-428 VSDFNGDLLGL
+428 VSDFNGDILGL

-461 YYAST
+461 YYASS
-466 DLQPQDRLAG
+466 DLQPQDRLPG
-476 IPIGTAFTTRTFRY
+476 IPLGTAFTTRTFRY

-496 PSGNNNAAPGVWSI
+496 PSGNNNAAPGIWSI
-510 LNEPGID
+510 LNEPGIN
-517 PKTGLNVGPPK
+517 PKTGYNIGAPK
-528 PASSFNTV
+528 AASSFKTV

-542 NPGRNFSCPFTVMPP
+542 NPGRNFSAPFNVMPKE
-557 ANQNGTIFFPG
+557 NQNGTIFFPG
-568 SSAIYVNGVLAG
+568 SSAIYKNGQLAG
-580 GFGSSGDGVDQDDV
+580 GYGSSGDGVDQDDV
-594 GAFYGAVGFA
+594 GAFYGAVGYTPPA
-604 APEAQ
+604 AKQAD
-609 RANQFFYRGIR
+609 QFLFRGIR
-620 LPYIQFSRNVQSGAR
+620 LPYIKFSRNANRL

>member
-1 MRTLRRIL
+1 MNSFANILRFFKKSEYVR
-9 KDWWQGRPNRGPA
+9 RPKPV
-22 HPRTAAQS
+22 PT
-30 PLSTEPLERRSML
+30 PLGAESLEKRSMM
-43 TAGQLTAAEVTALL
+43 AFPQLSALDVEALL

-63 TPSQDA
+63 TPSRDA

-88 VVTPDLNFAINGA
+88 VTTPDLNFAINGA

-141 SPDESI
+141 SLNESI
-147 RGPGFVAAVGI
+147 RGPGFVAAVGV
-158 GGQFPPGIL
+158 GGQFPPGII
-167 NQPLVDLFCI
+167 NQPLVDLFAI

-188 GQLIANRQSY
+188 GVLIANRKSY

-221 VYRAGSNQLIAG
+221 VYRANSNELIAG

-241 FGFASYE
+241 FGFASFE

-263 NAPLVLEA
+263 NAPLVLES

-282 GPLGS
+282 GTIGN
-287 VPRPAVTGAPQEII
+287 VARPNVTGAPQSII
-301 ARAKISP
+301 ARAGNLSGL
-308 KQSLQQQ
+308 SLQQQ
-315 VNRIN
+315 IIQIN

-333 RFGPQAGPL
+333 SFGPKAGPL
-342 GVQALFQLMQRLGPG
+342 GVQALFNLMRSLGPG
-357 SVNGINRPVTPGGA
+357 TVNGTNQPVTPGGA
-371 TALDGMP
+371 MALDGMA
-378 QAAGWLV
+378 QAAGFLV
-385 APKNGSVLT
+385 PPKNGSVLT
-394 AAQVTQIIN
+394 AADVTRIIN
-403 QGIAQALVTRAQI
+403 QGIAQAEKTRAQI
-416 RVPTTYSRLIFA
+416 RIPTTYSRLIFV
-428 VSDFNGDLLGL
+428 VSDFNGDILGL

-466 DLQPQDRLAG
+466 DLQPQDRLPG

-496 PSGNNNAAPGVWSI
+496 PSGNNAAAPGIWSI

-517 PKTGLNVGPPK
+517 PKTGLNIGAPK
-528 PASSFNTV
+528 AAASFNTV

-542 NPGRNFSCPFTVMPP
+542 NPGRNFRCPFTVMPP
-557 ANQNGTIFFPG
+557 QNQNGTIFFPG
-568 SSAIYVNGVLAG
+568 SSAIYKNGQLAG
-580 GFGSSGDGVDQDDV
+580 GYGSSGDGVDQDDV
-594 GAFYGAVGFA
+594 GAFYGAVGYTPPA
-604 APEAQ
+604 AKQAD
-609 RANQFFYRGIR
+609 QFLFRGIR
-620 LPYIQFSRNVQSGAR
+620 LPYIKFSRNANRL

>member
-1 MRTLRRIL
+1 MNSFANILRFFKKSEYVR
-9 KDWWQGRPNRGPA
+9 RPKPV
-22 HPRTAAQS
+22 PT
-30 PLSTEPLERRSML
+30 PLGAESLEKRSMM
-43 TAGQLTAAEVTALL
+43 AFPQLSALDVEALL

-63 TPSQDA
+63 TPSRDA

-83 RTEAN
+83 RTEAH
-88 VVTPDLNFAINGA
+88 VTTPDLNFAINGA

-141 SPDESI
+141 SLNESI
-147 RGPGFVAAVGI
+147 RGPGFVAAVGV
-158 GGQFPPGIL
+158 GGQFPPGII
-167 NQPLVDLFCI
+167 NQPLVDLFAI

-188 GQLIANRQSY
+188 GVLIANRKSY

-221 VYRAGSNQLIAG
+221 VYRANSNQLIAG

-241 FGFASYE
+241 FGFASFE

-256 QTQQQRV
+256 QTQQDRV
-263 NAPLVLEA
+263 NAPRVIES
-271 ELIVFETLFVP
+271 ELIVFQTLFVP
-282 GPLGS
+282 GKIGN
-287 VPRPAVTGAPQEII
+287 VARPGITGAPQSII
-301 ARAKISP
+301 ARAGNLSGK
-308 KQSLQQQ
+308 SLQQQ
-315 VNRIN
+315 INQIN

-333 RFGPQAGPL
+333 SFGPKAGPL
-342 GVQALFQLMQRLGPG
+342 GVQALFNLASRLGPG
-357 SVNGINRPVTPGGA
+357 TINGTNRPVTAGGA
-371 TALDGMP
+371 TALDGMA

-394 AAQVTQIIN
+394 AADVTRIIN
-403 QGIAQALVTRAQI
+403 QGIAQAEKTRAQI
-416 RVPTTYSRLIFA
+416 RIPTTYSRLIFA
-428 VSDFNGDLLGL
+428 VSDFNGDILGL

-461 YYAST
+461 YYASS
-466 DLQPQDRLAG
+466 DLQPQDRLPG
-476 IPIGTAFTTRTFRY
+476 IPLGTAFTTRTFRY

-496 PSGNNNAAPGVWSI
+496 PSGNNNAAPGIWSI
-510 LNEPGID
+510 LNEPGIN
-517 PKTGLNVGPPK
+517 PKTGYNIGAPK
-528 PASSFNTV
+528 AASSFKTV

-542 NPGRNFSCPFTVMPP
+542 NPGRNFSAPFNVMPKE
-557 ANQNGTIFFPG
+557 NQNGTIFFPG
-568 SSAIYVNGVLAG
+568 SSAIYKNGQLAG
-580 GFGSSGDGVDQDDV
+580 GYGSSGDGVDQDDV
-594 GAFYGAVGFA
+594 GAFYGAVGYTPPA
-604 APEAQ
+604 AKQAD
-609 RANQFFYRGIR
+609 QFLFRGIR
-620 LPYIQFSRNVQSGAR
+620 LPYIKFSRNANRL

>member
-1 MRTLRRIL
+1 MNSFANILRFFKKSEYVR
-9 KDWWQGRPNRGPA
+9 RPKPV
-22 HPRTAAQS
+22 PT
-30 PLSTEPLERRSML
+30 PLGAESLEKRSMM
-43 TAGQLTAAEVTALL
+43 AFPQLSALDVEALL

-63 TPSQDA
+63 TPSRDA

-88 VVTPDLNFAINGA
+88 VTTPDLNFAINGA

-141 SPDESI
+141 SLNESI
-147 RGPGFVAAVGI
+147 RGPGFVAAVGV
-158 GGQFPPGIL
+158 GGQFPPGII
-167 NQPLVDLFCI
+167 NQPLVDLFAI

-188 GQLIANRQSY
+188 GVLIANRKSY

-221 VYRAGSNQLIAG
+221 VYRANSNELIAG

-241 FGFASYE
+241 FGFASFE

-263 NAPLVLEA
+263 NAPLVLES

-282 GPLGS
+282 GTIGN
-287 VPRPAVTGAPQEII
+287 VARPNVTGAPQSII
-301 ARAKISP
+301 ARAGNLSGL
-308 KQSLQQQ
+308 SLQQQ
-315 VNRIN
+315 IIQIN

-333 RFGPQAGPL
+333 SFGPKAGPL
-342 GVQALFQLMQRLGPG
+342 GVQALFNLMRSLGPG
-357 SVNGINRPVTPGGA
+357 TVNGTNQPVTPGGA
-371 TALDGMP
+371 MALDGMA
-378 QAAGWLV
+378 QAAGFLV
-385 APKNGSVLT
+385 PPKNGSVLT
-394 AAQVTQIIN
+394 AADVTRIIN
-403 QGIAQALVTRAQI
+403 QGIAQAEKTRAQI
-416 RVPTTYSRLIFA
+416 RIPTTYSRLIFA
-428 VSDFNGDLLGL
+428 VSDFNGDILGL

-461 YYAST
+461 YYASS
-466 DLQPQDRLAG
+466 DLQPQDRLPG
-476 IPIGTAFTTRTFRY
+476 IPLGTAFTTRTFRY

-496 PSGNNNAAPGVWSI
+496 PSGNNNAAPGIWSI
-510 LNEPGID
+510 LNEPGIN
-517 PKTGLNVGPPK
+517 PKTGYNIGAPK
-528 PASSFNTV
+528 AASSFKTV

-542 NPGRNFSCPFTVMPP
+542 NPGRNFSAPFNVMPKE
-557 ANQNGTIFFPG
+557 NQNGTIFFPG
-568 SSAIYVNGVLAG
+568 SSAIYKNGQLAG
-580 GFGSSGDGVDQDDV
+580 GYGSSGDGVDQDDV
-594 GAFYGAVGFA
+594 GAFYGAVGYTPPA
-604 APEAQ
+604 AKQAD
-609 RANQFFYRGIR
+609 QFLFRGIR
-620 LPYIQFSRNVQSGAR
+620 LPYIKFSRNANRL

>member
-1 MRTLRRIL
+1 MILATLKKWLRKPAPARR
-9 KDWWQGRPNRGPA
+9 
-22 HPRTAAQS
+22 AAQES
-30 PLSTEPLERRSML
+30 LGTESLERRSMFA
-43 TAGQLTAAEVTALL
+43 AGQLTANEVRALL

-63 TPSQDA
+63 TPSQNA
-69 IIAIVDRS
+69 IIAVVDRS

-88 VVTPDLNFAINGA
+88 VVTADLNFAINGA

-141 SPDESI
+141 STNESI
-147 RGPGFVAAVGI
+147 KGPGFVAAVGV
-158 GGQFPPGIL
+158 GGQFPPGII

-188 GQLIANRQSY
+188 GVLIANRKSY
-198 GQQVGTAPNETSRGI
+198 GQQTETALDETSRGI

-221 VYRAGSNQLIAG
+221 VYRANSNQLIAG

-241 FGFASYE
+241 FGYASFE

-256 QTQQQRV
+256 QTQQDRV
-263 NAPLVLEA
+263 NAPRVLES
-271 ELIVFETLFVP
+271 ELIVFQTLFVP
-282 GPLGS
+282 GRIGN
-287 VPRPAVTGAPQEII
+287 VARPGITGAPQSII
-301 ARAKISP
+301 ARAGNLSGK
-308 KQSLQQQ
+308 SLQQQ
-315 VNRIN
+315 INQIN

-333 RFGPQAGPL
+333 SFGPKAGPL
-342 GVQALFQLMQRLGPG
+342 GVQALFNLSSRLGPG
-357 SVNGINRPVTPGGA
+357 AVNGTNQPVAPGPGGA

-394 AAQVTQIIN
+394 AAQVKQIID
-403 QGIAQALVTRAQI
+403 QGIAQAERTRAQI
-416 RVPTTYSRLIFA
+416 RIPTTFSRLIFA
-428 VSDFNGDLLGL
+428 VSDFNGDILGL

-466 DLQPQDRLAG
+466 SLQPQDQLPG

-496 PSGNNNAAPGVWSI
+496 PSGNNNAAPGIWSI
-510 LNEPGID
+510 LNEPGIN
-517 PKTGLNVGPPK
+517 PKTGYNIGAPK
-528 PASSFNTV
+528 AASSFKTV

-542 NPGRNFSCPFTVMPP
+542 NPGRNFSAPFSVMPKE
-557 ANQNGTIFFPG
+557 NQNGTIFFPG
-568 SSAIYVNGVLAG
+568 SSAIYVNGQLAG
-580 GFGSSGDGVDQDDV
+580 GYGSSGDGVDQDDV
-594 GAFYGAVGFA
+594 GAFYGAVGY
-604 APEAQ
+604 APPVAK
-609 RANQFFYRGIR
+609 RADQFIFRGIR
-620 LPYIQFSRNVQSGAR
+620 LPYIKFSRNVESGAR